1 MQRVRAAPVRAG
13 DTKIVAIDG
22 PSGSGKTTLA
32 GRLPGP
38 VMHMEDI
45 YPGWDGLRD
54 SIRRLVEWVLEPL
67 ATGGRAGWRR
77 YDWEHGRYAE
87 WHDLPAPR
95 TLMIEGVGAGA
106 LAAAPYVSVLIWVDA
121 PLSLPRGRKSVSDA
135 SPCRK
140 TGGIVRDAERV
151 LWVLMAEL
159 ATAPANRHKLTPGT
173 SLVTHE
179 MVERIESVVDGL
191 GARFELPA
199 EFVIPGQER
208 VPALLDV
215 ARTVTRR
222 AERLALAAVAPGS
235 EVVPYLNR
243 LSTLLWVAARW
254 PSPRVWRASSSCWG
268 TIPGS

>member
-1 MQRVRAAPVRAG
+1 VTEEIAQRVRAAPARAG

-67 ATGGRAGWRR
+67 AAGGRVGWRR

-95 TLMIEGVGAGA
+95 TLVIEGVGAGA

-121 PLSLPRGRKSVSDA
+121 PLWLRRHRA
-135 SPCRK
+135 LA
-140 TGGIVRDAERV
+140 RDGETYRPHWDRWA
-151 LWVLMAEL
+151 
-159 ATAPANRHKLTPGT
+159 
-173 SLVTHE
+173 
-179 MVERIESVVDGL
+179 
-191 GARFELPA
+191 
-199 EFVIPGQER
+199 GQER
-208 VPALLDV
+208 EYFAGDRVRERADLLI
-215 ARTVTRR
+215 
-222 AERLALAAVAPGS
+222 GS
-235 EVVPYLNR
+235 
-243 LSTLLWVAARW
+243 
-254 PSPRVWRASSSCWG
+254 G
-268 TIPGS
+268 